1 MMQWQPSGW
10 PPAGAAG
17 GANAPTQPSF
27 ETYERD
33 LFARVA
39 SIAGLDIARD
49 IIEGKGLR
57 EWEARERAETAINA
71 VVHLAE
77 CYIPG
82 HTEFGAQQ
90 VRETIR
96 EDTVAALRSLQQ
108 RMKHTGVLRS
118 LQQRMKQT

>member
-1 MMQWQPSGW
+1 M
-10 PPAGAAG
+10 AHA
-17 GANAPTQPSF
+17 
-27 ETYERD
+27 
-33 LFARVA
+33 L
-39 SIAGLDIARD
+39 IAGSYLQ
-49 IIEGKGLR
+49 EVR
-57 EWEARERAETAINA
+57 EACKCFGVDRGALLPRLCDVLPSQTAINA

-96 EDTVAALRSLQQ
+96 EDTAAALRSLQQ
-108 RMKHTGVLRS
+108 RMNHTGVLRS